1 MSEEDIDD
9 FYRKRTEQ
17 MFMDFIGD
25 CVEEELVT
33 GNPSYKQLREFI
45 EKWVEDHFPFNF
57 EMKQN
62 TIYS

>member
-1 MSEEDIDD
+1 
-9 FYRKRTEQ
+9 

-45 EKWVEDHFPFNF
+45 EKWVEDHFPFNLAYAK
-57 EMKQN
+57 EIDSVNLNEKYDV
-62 TIYS
+62 IY